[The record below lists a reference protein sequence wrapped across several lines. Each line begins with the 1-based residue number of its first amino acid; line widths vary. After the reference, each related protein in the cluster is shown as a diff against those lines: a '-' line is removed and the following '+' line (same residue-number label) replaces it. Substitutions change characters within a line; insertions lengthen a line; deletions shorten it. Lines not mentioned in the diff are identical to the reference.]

1 VSRQATVPSAGSLPL
16 APGPRVRW
24 ERGRRPLAIAA
35 FVLAV
40 AVLLGWVASGER
52 RGYLDPEGVDQAGA
66 RALARILAAE
76 GVDVV
81 PARTTDEAVAA
92 ADPLST
98 LLVTVPALPDNE
110 QMRRL
115 VGTGADVVL
124 VAPGPEVEAWAP
136 GIEALDRV
144 GPATL
149 EPRCHLAEA
158 ERAGSARV
166 GGTVYAAEDG
176 VGCYSVH
183 GGPSLVVARS
193 GDRRVTV
200 LGSADILTNR
210 RLDENGN
217 AALATGLLGR
227 TPRLV
232 WYRPVLEQA
241 GEEGVPLTDLL
252 PGWAG
257 PVAAQLLVAAGVAA
271 LWRGRRLGPV
281 VAEPLPVVVRSA
293 EAVEGRARLYRR
305 GRARGHAAAALREAA
320 CERLRHGLGLPRG
333 SDVTAVASAAA
344 TRSGRPEPQVVALLS
359 GPPPDDDP
367 ALVRLAD
374 DLDALEQ
381 EVLHP

>member
-1 VSRQATVPSAGSLPL
+1 MSRQPTSPSAGSLSL
-16 APGPRVRW
+16 EPGPRVRW
-24 ERGRRPLAIAA
+24 QRGRRPLAVAA

-40 AVLLGWVASGER
+40 AVLLGWVASNQR
-52 RGYLDPEGVDQAGA
+52 RGYLDPEGVDQTGA

-92 ADPLST
+92 TDPRST
-98 LLVTVPALPDNE
+98 LLVTVPALLDDE
-110 QMRRL
+110 QVRRL
-115 VGTGADVVL
+115 LGTGADVVL
-124 VAPGPEVEAWAP
+124 VAPGPEVEAWVP
-136 GIEALDRV
+136 GVEALDRV
-144 GPATL
+144 DPATP
-149 EPRCHLAEA
+149 EPRCDLAEA

-166 GGTVYAAEDG
+166 GGTVYATEDG
-176 VGCYSVH
+176 VGCYPVDGEPSV
-183 GGPSLVVARS
+183 VVAGS

-210 RLDENGN
+210 RLDEDGN

-232 WYRPVLEQA
+232 WYRPVLERT

-320 CERLRHGLGLPRG
+320 AERLRQGLGLPRG

-344 TRSGRPEPQVVALLS
+344 TRSGRPEPQVLALLS
-359 GPPPDDDP
+359 GPPPGDDP